1 MKKII
6 SIFLIMFLLCGCSLK
21 KETPSDSVEEY
32 LLNYKSL
39 NNNVLSEL
47 KTMVKNTDFNA
58 EHKEKYMEIMKKQYS
73 NMDYKIESVTID
85 KNEASVGVKI
95 NVLDYFKTN
104 RDASAY
110 RDSNVTEFITNG
122 RYDQDKFDLYLLNYL
137 EETTSKT
144 DYLLEF
150 KLTKEG
156 KKWVIKNIDKT
167 MKEKM
172 QGIYDYNG

>member
-1 MKKII
+1 MHTVIGVI
-6 SIFLIMFLLCGCSLK
+6 DE
-21 KETPSDSVEEY
+21 ETLDDININE
-32 LLNYKSL
+32 
-39 NNNVLSEL
+39 
-47 KTMVKNTDFNA
+47 D
-58 EHKEKYMEIMKKQYS
+58 
-73 NMDYKIESVTID
+73 
-85 KNEASVGVKI
+85 EASVGVKI

-104 RDASAY
+104 RDASVY

-122 RYDQDKFDLYLLNYL
+122 RYDQEKFDLYLLNYL

-150 KLTKEG
+150 KLIKEG